1 RELEIMQLIHHP
13 NIIELYEVMQ
23 FNGKVYIA
31 MEIAG
36 HGDLLEYI
44 KLRGAIAEEK
54 AKVLFYQLVSAIEY
68 LHSISI
74 IHRDLKCE
82 NILLDSE

>member
-1 RELEIMQLIHHP
+1 
-13 NIIELYEVMQ
+13 
-23 FNGKVYIA
+23 

-68 LHSISI
+68 LHSINI
-74 IHRDLKCE
+74 IHRYGQ
-82 NILLDSE
+82 ILRLLIMVTHKQICGEKFTSNSHK